1 MLSVKRLSSLSVTKS
16 SPTTR
21 ERLIASA
28 RFLFWERGFAGT
40 SMAELLA
47 HADVNSGSFYHFFD
61 SKEALLRSV
70 LEGYIELLRPMV
82 VDPAFASVE
91 EPVARIFAILAGYR
105 NRILATDCRYGC
117 PLGRLALEIDPEN
130 APAHALIA
138 RNFQGW
144 IEAVRECL
152 EDMKPSLPPETDL
165 DALATYV
172 LVVMEGGVVLSRSY
186 RSVEPFDRAVAQ
198 LREHFRLLLRAA
210 ARV

>member
-1 MLSVKRLSSLSVTKS
+1 MSKAQLS
-16 SPTTR
+16 TR
-21 ERLIASA
+21 DRLIDSA

-47 HADVNSGSFYHFFD
+47 HAEVNSGSFYHFFD

-70 LEGYIELLRPMV
+70 LEGYLHLLRPMV
-82 VDPAFASVE
+82 MDPAFASVE
-91 EPVARIFAILAGYR
+91 EPLARVFAILAGYR
-105 NRILATDCRYGC
+105 QRIVATDCKYGC

-130 APAHALIA
+130 SPAHALIA
-138 RNFQGW
+138 QNFEGW

-152 EDMKPSLPPETDL
+152 LSMKASLPADTDL

-186 RSVEPFDRAVAQ
+186 RSVEPFDRAVKQ
-198 LREHFRLLLRAA
+198 LREHFRLLLNSTEKQATA
-210 ARV
+210 